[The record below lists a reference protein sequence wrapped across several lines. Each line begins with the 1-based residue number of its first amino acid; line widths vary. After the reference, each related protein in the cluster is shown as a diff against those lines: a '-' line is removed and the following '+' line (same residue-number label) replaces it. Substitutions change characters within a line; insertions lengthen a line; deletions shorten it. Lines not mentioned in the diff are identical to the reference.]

1 MTGDVLICHTQLF
14 LQMPMLAVSAR
25 ALTLRPAMTFYEGPS
40 MGTAQQVDGYKAYD
54 PVFSI
59 LLKKVRLMR

>member
-1 MTGDVLICHTQLF
+1 
-14 LQMPMLAVSAR
+14 MPMLAVSAR